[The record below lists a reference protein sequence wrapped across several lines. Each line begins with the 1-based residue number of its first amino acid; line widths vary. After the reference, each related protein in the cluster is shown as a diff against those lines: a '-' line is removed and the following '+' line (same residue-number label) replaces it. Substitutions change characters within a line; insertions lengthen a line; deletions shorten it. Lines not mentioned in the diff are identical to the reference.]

1 MGREVKLERVR
12 YLDGLARFYEWVTA
26 ALVVG
31 ILTGGLLLEGVDGVV
46 VALAGLLL
54 AAISGYR
61 AYRFRVYIESLWG
74 ELMREDP
81 QWVARSPLTLV
92 AMAAIAAAIV
102 ILATLARLA
111 G

>member
-1 MGREVKLERVR
+1 
-12 YLDGLARFYEWVTA
+12 
-26 ALVVG
+26 
-31 ILTGGLLLEGVDGVV
+31 
-46 VALAGLLL
+46 
-54 AAISGYR
+54 
-61 AYRFRVYIESLWG
+61 
-74 ELMREDP
+74 MREDP